1 MSEAKEEPIVIKK
14 YANRRLY
21 DTGTSAYITLED
33 LCERVKEGKDF
44 VVVDAKT
51 GQDLTR
57 QVLTQIILEQE
68 TKGFKILPTSFLRNV
83 IQHYDN
89 SMQDVMQHYL
99 ENTMKTFVTNR
110 EQLRSMFSNSVF
122 GQSVFG
128 QSMDKA
134 MENATAPFNH
144 LEEMTR
150 QNVAMFEKA
159 VQMFNPF
166 GNMFGM
172 QEPKDKAAEEGTK
185 DSTKG

>member
-1 MSEAKEEPIVIKK
+1 MHAAPEQDPVIIKK

-33 LCERVKEGKDF
+33 LCERVKEGRDF
-44 VVVDAKT
+44 VVLDAKT

-99 ENTMKTFVTNR
+99 ESSMKTFLTHR
-110 EQLRSMFSNSVF
+110 EKLQSMF
-122 GQSVFG
+122 GQTALG
-128 QSMDKA
+128 KTLDKA
-134 MENATAPFNH
+134 MESSMTPLNH
-144 LEEMTR
+144 LEEITR

-159 VQMFNPF
+159 VQMFTPF
-166 GNMFGM
+166 GAMFGSPA
-172 QEPKDKAAEEGTK
+172 EKATPPHEAHGDKKQAK
-185 DSTKG
+185 P

>member
-1 MSEAKEEPIVIKK
+1 MNTATTQTPPVVIKK

-33 LCERVKEGKDF
+33 LCDRVKEGKDF

-57 QVLTQIILEQE
+57 QVLTQIIFEQE

-83 IQHYDN
+83 IQYYDN
-89 SMQDVMQHYL
+89 NMQEVMQHYL
-99 ENTMKTFVTNR
+99 EGSMKTFVTNK
-110 EQLRSMFSNSVF
+110 EQLKSMF
-122 GQSVFG
+122 GQTMLGKTVE
-128 QSMDKA
+128 KA
-134 MENATAPFNH
+134 MENTMAPLNH

-159 VQMFNPF
+159 VQMFTPF
-166 GNMFGM
+166 GGMFGA
-172 QEPKDKAAEEGTK
+172 QPEKEKTK
-185 DSTKG
+185 DEDEEKKQKG